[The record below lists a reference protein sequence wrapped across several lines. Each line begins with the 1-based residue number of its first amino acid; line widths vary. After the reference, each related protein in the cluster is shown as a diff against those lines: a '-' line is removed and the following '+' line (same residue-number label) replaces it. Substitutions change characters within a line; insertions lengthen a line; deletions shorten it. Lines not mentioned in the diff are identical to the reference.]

1 MRQDCKQNWM
11 NKRKMI
17 KPVMKK
23 RRRTQTRDRDAND
36 VGKAR
41 KSSSVKPSL
50 SNNSNSKISTTMAS
64 IGRKISNLLSR
75 VLPESTSAELSR
87 RLSMTII
94 L

>member
-23 RRRTQTRDRDAND
+23 RRRTQTRDKDAND
-36 VGKAR
+36 VGKVR
-41 KSSSVKPSL
+41 RSSVKPSL

>member
-23 RRRTQTRDRDAND
+23 RRTQTRDKDAND

-41 KSSSVKPSL
+41 RSSSVKLSL